1 VPSPYGTFAEGLDAG
16 DTEVVAAVSSE
27 ADDGFDD
34 EWVEVDEPSPAA
46 LLQEIVTAFGRPV
59 VSEAPEAPVAES
71 GWAPEEPSEAAPHGE
86 KAAEPAIFAVG
97 DESQEVADEFAWE
110 PEPVTYEEPMASATE
125 PGDAEV
131 EPEDATP
138 HLAAIQLSL
147 DALGAADADVAADPV
162 EPVAEEPV
170 ADETPWWEQPAAEE
184 EAPAEAVASV
194 EPVVEKPVAEEK
206 PWWEQ
211 PAATG
216 EAPVEAVAS
225 AEPRVEEPVAEEKP
239 WWEQPAAEEEAPVEA
254 VASAEPRVEE
264 PVAEEKPWWEQPA
277 AEEETPAEA
286 VASAEPVVE
295 EPVADAK
302 PWWEQPAVEEE
313 APAEAVASV
322 EPVVEEPVAEEK
334 PWWEQPAAEEEAPA
348 EAAAFIESVAE
359 EPVVDGADDDP
370 WAEFVGGEPEAGPL
384 PSAAASLAA
393 SWTATAPAW
402 APPTPPS
409 AERDE
414 DMWDDIA
421 AQAEEAAFGA
431 DEGHGLD
438 LAASLESQMAEGPVD
453 APRDWESAGIRP
465 ARPDYDDE
473 PGAFEPEEAD
483 EDVILR
489 AFERHAATPD
499 PEAQPDPAVVRETEE
514 ALAALF
520 GQNAAQI
527 VDESGEPPE
536 PRSFMRL
543 SGFAPQRESFD
554 GNWAPEPEVREVLAH
569 DRAPYGGTD
578 GAGFLPP
585 PWAAEEFGAEGEGT
599 TIRPGSKTKTWIREL
614 VETGLLALLVFLSV
628 RASFQNFKVDGSSM
642 YPTLEDGQ
650 FLIVNKLVYS
660 EVDVEKLGKFIP
672 FVEAGEDAKRNVFH
686 GPQRGDIVVLQDP
699 RKPETDLIKRVIG
712 LPGETVEIVGGK
724 VYINDLQLEEPYITS
739 PWNDTKPKILI
750 PDGEYYVLG
759 DNRDNSLDSRSSQVG
774 LVPGDLI
781 IGKAM
786 LSYWP
791 RDKFGLAPNEGGTLG
806 DQKPVLTTRR
816 IGED

>member
-1 VPSPYGTFAEGLDAG
+1 
-16 DTEVVAAVSSE
+16 VA
-27 ADDGFDD
+27 
-34 EWVEVDEPSPAA
+34 DEPVADEKPWWEQPAV
-46 LLQEIVTAFGRPV
+46 E
-59 VSEAPEAPVAES
+59 EEAPVEAVASVEPVAEDPV
-71 GWAPEEPSEAAPHGE
+71 AGE
-86 KAAEPAIFAVG
+86 KPWWEQPAVEEEAPVEAV
-97 DESQEVADEFAWE
+97 
-110 PEPVTYEEPMASATE
+110 AS
-125 PGDAEV
+125 
-131 EPEDATP
+131 
-138 HLAAIQLSL
+138 
-147 DALGAADADVAADPV
+147 V

-170 ADETPWWEQPAAEE
+170 AEDKPWWEQPAAEE
-184 EAPAEAVASV
+184 EAPVEAVASV
-194 EPVVEKPVAEEK
+194 EPVAEEPVAEDKPWWEQPAVEEEAPVEAVASIEPVADEPVADEKPWWEQPAVEEEAPVEAVASVEPVAEDPVAREK

-211 PAATG
+211 PAAEEET
-216 EAPVEAVAS
+216 PVEAVAS
-225 AEPRVEEPVAEEKP
+225 IEPVADEPVADEKP

-254 VASAEPRVEE
+254 VAS
-264 PVAEEKPWWEQPA
+264 
-277 AEEETPAEA
+277 
-286 VASAEPVVE
+286 
-295 EPVADAK
+295 
-302 PWWEQPAVEEE
+302 
-313 APAEAVASV
+313 V
-322 EPVVEEPVAEEK
+322 EPMT
-334 PWWEQPAAEEEAPA
+334 
-348 EAAAFIESVAE
+348 
-359 EPVVDGADDDP
+359 DDDDP
-370 WAEFVGGEPEAGPL
+370 WAEFVGGEPEAGSL

-393 SWTATAPAW
+393 SWTTTAPAW
-402 APPTPPS
+402 TPPTPPS
-409 AERDE
+409 AEHDE
-414 DMWDDIA
+414 DMWGDIA

-431 DEGHGLD
+431 NDGPGID
-438 LAASLESQMAEGPVD
+438 LAASLESQMAERPID
-453 APRDWESAGIRP
+453 APRDWESSGIRP

-499 PEAQPDPAVVRETEE
+499 PEAQPDPAVARETEE

-527 VDESGEPPE
+527 VDESGAEAEPQ
-536 PRSFMRL
+536 SFMRL

-578 GAGFLPP
+578 GTGFLPP
-585 PWAAEEFGAEGEGT
+585 PWAAEDFGAEGEGAT
-599 TIRPGSKTKTWIREL
+599 VRPGSKTKTWIREL

-672 FVEAGEDAKRNVFH
+672 FIEAGEDPKRNVFH

-774 LVPGDLI
+774 LVPKDLI

-791 RDKFGLAPNEGGTLG
+791 RDKFGLAPNEGGNLG
-806 DQKPVLTTRR
+806 AAKPVLTTKRL
-816 IGED
+816 GED